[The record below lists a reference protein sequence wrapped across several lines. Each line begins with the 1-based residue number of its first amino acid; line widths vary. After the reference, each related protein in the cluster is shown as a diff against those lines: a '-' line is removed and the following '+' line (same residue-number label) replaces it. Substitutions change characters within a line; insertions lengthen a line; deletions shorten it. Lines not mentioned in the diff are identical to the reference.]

1 MLNRAIPR
9 SFDRIPFVLVRQGV
23 SLFLASDHNIAP
35 HIKRL
40 VKVVAVSFSMSPL
53 AIKAEVQNG
62 TTHFKGD
69 LGGVPVSIIRD
80 ISSTIKYENGTEQGW
95 RSPKDL
101 TPSHN
106 DRAKISSFEF
116 LAKYPEIRMMR
127 PREMMTNISDID
139 AFETPWMAVQIL
151 SGSQFPG
158 QGFMEK
164 EFLSNGETKSREW
177 WNNFEIKP
185 NKKYELT
192 EYRLNGVN
200 PKTGQHV
207 REGRENDVVYIFRD
221 SDEKVR
227 ARIDFHENILGPVEC
242 KHKWSME
249 YQGMAAQVIVIYRP
263 EFVHDWSKIQR
274 HLTQIIL
281 NFRAGSSVMSEAPAP
296 PADATVQCIKR

>member
-1 MLNRAIPR
+1 MLNRVIPQ
-9 SFDRIPFVLVRQGV
+9 SCDRISFFLVRRGV
-23 SLFLASDHNIAP
+23 SLFLASDRDITP

-40 VKVVAVSFSMSPL
+40 LIVVVVSFMMSPL

-69 LGGVPVSIIRD
+69 LGGVPVSIVRD
-80 ISSTIKYENGTEQGW
+80 ISSIIKYENGTEQGW

-101 TPSHN
+101 TPSNN

-116 LAKYPEIRMMR
+116 SAKYPEIRMMR
-127 PREMMTNISDID
+127 PREMLTNMSDVD
-139 AFETPWMAVQIL
+139 PFETPWMAVRIL

-177 WNNFEIKP
+177 WNNYERKP
-185 NKKYELT
+185 NKKYELN

-227 ARIDFHENILGPVEC
+227 ARIDCHENILGPVEC

-249 YQGMAAQVIVIYRP
+249 YEGMAAQVIVIYRP

-274 HLTQIIL
+274 RLTKLIL
-281 NFRAGSSVMSEAPAP
+281 DFRVYPAASAEMALP
-296 PADATVQCIKR
+296 PGETPETTKP